1 MGTDVEK
8 ETIARVYP
16 NIPSISIDYGIMEK
30 SSDVLV
36 ISAEFGWNDVGS
48 WDNLGVLYDAD
59 ASGNVIA
66 ANHIGIDTTNSI
78 VYGKKR
84 LITTIGI
91 DNLIVVET
99 DDAILVC
106 DKNRAQD
113 VKKIVDELKKR
124 GETDFL

>member
-1 MGTDVEK
+1 MGTEAEA

-16 NIPSISIDYGIMEK
+16 TIPSISIDYGIMEK
-30 SSDVLV
+30 SADVLV

-48 WDNLGVLYDAD
+48 WDNLGVLYDED
-59 ASGNVIA
+59 KNGNVVA
-66 ANHIGIDTTNSI
+66 ADHIGIDTTNSI
-78 VYGKKR
+78 IYGKKR
-84 LITTIGI
+84 LITTIGV

-113 VKKIVDELKKR
+113 VKKIVDELKER
-124 GETDFL
+124 GETQYL

>member
-1 MGTDVEK
+1 MMRMHP
-8 ETIARVYP
+8 A
-16 NIPSISIDYGIMEK
+16 
-30 SSDVLV
+30 SDR
-36 ISAEFGWNDVGS
+36 SQQS
-48 WDNLGVLYDAD
+48 R
-59 ASGNVIA
+59 
-66 ANHIGIDTTNSI
+66 IDTTNSI

-124 GETDFL
+124 GETEFL

>member
-1 MGTDVEK
+1 MFFMM
-8 ETIARVYP
+8 RMHP
-16 NIPSISIDYGIMEK
+16 
-30 SSDVLV
+30 
-36 ISAEFGWNDVGS
+36 
-48 WDNLGVLYDAD
+48 
-59 ASGNVIA
+59 GNVIA

-124 GETDFL
+124 GETEFL